1 MIIEKNK
8 LFVGNLDGRV
18 KRFHLKEFF
27 AQYGEVTYTKVAFDR
42 ETKRSR
48 GFWFIV
54 FADDASAAN
63 ALEKWQGVAI
73 TLPEI
78 SFPEKPLRL
87 MYAETTPER
96 VEEHAAHQ
104 SAKAE
109 EATLNNMAE

>member
-63 ALEKWQGVAI
+63 ALEKWQGTILTVGDA
-73 TLPEI
+73 

-96 VEEHAAHQ
+96 AQEHAEQKTKEIHDSETA
-104 SAKAE
+104 
-109 EATLNNMAE
+109 

>member
-27 AQYGEVTYTKVAFDR
+27 AQYGEVTYTKVAFEK

-48 GFWFIV
+48 GFGFVV
-54 FADDASAAN
+54 FADEQAAAN
-63 ALEKWQGVAI
+63 ALEKWQGAI
-73 TLPEI
+73 LTVGDL

-96 VEEHAAHQ
+96 AQAHAEHQ
-104 SAKAE
+104 NAKAE
-109 EATLNNMAE
+109 ETETTIAE